1 MKRTPLLLLALSL
14 SLLSCKSGPSPKL
27 PQKTASGAP
36 FRLGWVTWSD
46 VNELIYCNRRLDDG
60 GEQTGVLGPC
70 WQELAGERPK
80 KLFSWLNGGRPD
92 ETPPNA
98 GPWQRCAIELKGDS
112 HGATATLLTPTGRE
126 PIEAWKPDASVAGD
140 VYALEL
146 SFSPEGKWM
155 AVLRLGVHLG
165 DGERIVE
172 VSSVDIRTVPACR

>member
-1 MKRTPLLLLALSL
+1 MKSAPLLLLAS
-14 SLLSCKSGPSPKL
+14 SLLLGGCKLSPSARAPL
-27 PQKTASGAP
+27 KTANGAP
-36 FRLGWVTWSD
+36 MRLGWVTWSD
-46 VNELIYCNRRLDDG
+46 VNELIYCNRRLDDS

-70 WQELAGERPK
+70 WQELAGEHPK

-98 GPWQRCAIELKGDS
+98 GPWQRCAVELKGDS
-112 HGATATLLTPTGRE
+112 KGATATLLTPTGRE
-126 PIEAWKPDASVAGD
+126 AIEDWKPDSKVGGD
-140 VYALEL
+140 VYGLEL

-155 AVLRLGVHLG
+155 AVLHLGIHLG